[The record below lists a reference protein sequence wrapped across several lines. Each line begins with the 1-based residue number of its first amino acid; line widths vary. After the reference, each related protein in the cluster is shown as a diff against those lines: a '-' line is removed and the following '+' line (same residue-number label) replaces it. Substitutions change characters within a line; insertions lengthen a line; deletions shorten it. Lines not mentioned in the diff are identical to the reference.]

1 MSSINKS
8 ACALAVFAVA
18 ALAGPA
24 FAGKP
29 MNVLEKRAA
38 AQAKA
43 QEMQQAANQ
52 SATASDGTDTAVVPE
67 DLHNYM
73 RVERDA
79 KGNIV
84 RVIEV
89 DGPNAPVSK
98 KPEATNE

>member
-29 MNVLEKRAA
+29 MNVIEKRAA

-43 QEMQQAANQ
+43 QQMQQVAGDQ

-67 DLHNYM
+67 ELHNYM

-79 KGNIV
+79 QGKPHV
-84 RVIEV
+84 FEQ
-89 DGPNAPVSK
+89 DGPKAPVSQ